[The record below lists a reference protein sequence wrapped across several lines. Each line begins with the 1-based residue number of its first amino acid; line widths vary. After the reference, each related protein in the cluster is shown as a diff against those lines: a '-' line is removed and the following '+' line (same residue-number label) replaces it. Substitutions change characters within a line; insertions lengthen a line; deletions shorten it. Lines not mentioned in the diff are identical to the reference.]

1 MDNTADTVTKEYKVN
16 ESVLVTYHTLGALYQ
31 QFFSMYPKELG
42 NKIVNLKKTIKKMNL
57 TKGIDFFLFLL

>member
-31 QFFSMYPKELG
+31 QFFLC
-42 NKIVNLKKTIKKMNL
+42 ILKN
-57 TKGIDFFLFLL
+57 